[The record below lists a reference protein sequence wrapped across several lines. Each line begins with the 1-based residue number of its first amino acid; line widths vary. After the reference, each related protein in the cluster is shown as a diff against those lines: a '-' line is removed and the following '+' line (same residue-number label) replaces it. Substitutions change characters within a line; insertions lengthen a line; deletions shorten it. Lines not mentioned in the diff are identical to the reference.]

1 MNWYAILWLVLLILF
16 VFAEASTV
24 SLVSLWF
31 ATGALAAIVVS
42 LLDGALWLQTAVFL
56 LVSVGL
62 LLSLRPLLRKYFTPK
77 LTRTNLDSV
86 IGSEGLVTEDINNL
100 SASGRIKLGAMEW
113 SARSTSGDP
122 IPAGTKIKVDKIE
135 GVRAFV
141 TPVDAPTKQEVTV

>member
-141 TPVDAPTKQEVTV
+141 TPVDAPTKHEVTV